1 MRVRRVM
8 AGLDRFIRRRRI
20 SPTSRAIRRRS
31 TALAPARGPLRRP
44 RRPRRRRADAGHVAS
59 QTVAGT
65 LISRRVVGLRRS
77 SLVSSWVS
85 SSAGRWGW
93 RCPSCAGGC
102 NGSFS
107 VRSPRSRQRW
117 KLRASLLNA
126 LGKKERG
133 RMTRQGV
140 SAPTSGARRCGCV
153 DPSETAVSWMP
164 PQAMEAS
171 TGLP

>member
-44 RRPRRRRADAGHVAS
+44 RRPRRADAGHVAA
-59 QTVAGT
+59 QTVAARHSHLATGCRAAAKFAGE
-65 LISRRVVGLRRS
+65 LLGIQLRGPLGLA
-77 SLVSSWVS
+77 L
-85 SSAGRWGW
+85 
-93 RCPSCAGGC
+93 PSCAGGC

-107 VRSPRSRQRW
+107 VTSPRSRQRW
-117 KLRASLLNA
+117 KLRANLLNA